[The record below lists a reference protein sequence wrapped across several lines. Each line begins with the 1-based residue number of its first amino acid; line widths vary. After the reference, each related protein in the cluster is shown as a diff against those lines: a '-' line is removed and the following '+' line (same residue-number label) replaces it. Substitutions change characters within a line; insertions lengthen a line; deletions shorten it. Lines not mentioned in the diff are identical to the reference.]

1 VFVCKFFLRKY
12 SGDFEETAA
21 DGRILGID
29 SATFIQAILKKLP
42 QTEEYPELIQ
52 QPSAAQTDW

>member
-1 VFVCKFFLRKY
+1 VCGLKFAEVQGGECLCANFACG
-12 SGDFEETAA
+12 S
-21 DGRILGID
+21 
-29 SATFIQAILKKLP
+29 IQAILKKLP